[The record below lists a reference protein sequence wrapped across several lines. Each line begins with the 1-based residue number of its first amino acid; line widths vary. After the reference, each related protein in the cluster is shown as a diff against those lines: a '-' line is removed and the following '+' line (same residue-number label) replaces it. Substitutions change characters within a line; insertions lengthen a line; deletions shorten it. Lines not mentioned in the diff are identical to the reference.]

1 MEDVQGPDMLPEE
14 NEAFERL
21 VNQHQTALLRYCYLY
36 LRDQEQARDAVQETF
51 FKAYRGYA
59 AYRGDCSEKTWLT
72 GIALNVVRDMKRRA
86 WFRFVDRRITLDQL
100 PEPAAPFEEKDDSLL
115 QAILRLPS
123 REREA
128 LTLYYYQDLTM
139 AEVSQTLNVP
149 LSTVGSRL
157 KRARKRMKTMLEGG
171 DWD

>member
-1 MEDVQGPDMLPEE
+1 MEAVKGPDSTRE
-14 NEAFERL
+14 EAFCRMAEE
-21 VNQHQTALLRYCYLY
+21 QQTALLRLCFML
-36 LRDQEQARDAVQETF
+36 LRDYALAEDAVQETF

-59 AYRGDCSEKTWLT
+59 AYRGECSEKTWLT

-86 WFRFVDRRITLDQL
+86 WFRFVDRRITLEQL
-100 PEPAAPFEEKDDSLL
+100 PEPAVPFEEKDDSLL
-115 QAILRLPS
+115 QAILQLPG

-128 LTLYYYQDLTM
+128 LMLYYYQDLTM

-157 KRARKRMKTMLEGG
+157 NRARKRLKTMLEGE

>member
-1 MEDVQGPDMLPEE
+1 MEAVKGPDSNRE
-14 NEAFERL
+14 EAFCRMAEE
-21 VNQHQTALLRYCYLY
+21 QQTALLRLCFML
-36 LRDQEQARDAVQETF
+36 LRDYALAEDAVQETF

-115 QAILRLPS
+115 QAILRLPG

-157 KRARKRMKTMLEGG
+157 NRARKRLKTMLEGE

>member
-1 MEDVQGPDMLPEE
+1 MEAVKGPDSTRE
-14 NEAFERL
+14 EAFCRMAEE
-21 VNQHQTALLRYCYLY
+21 QQTALLRLCFML
-36 LRDQEQARDAVQETF
+36 LRDYALAEDAVQETF

-100 PEPAAPFEEKDDSLL
+100 PEPAVPFEEKDDSLL
-115 QAILRLPS
+115 QAILQLQG

-128 LTLYYYQDLTM
+128 LMLYYYQDLTM

-157 KRARKRMKTMLEGG
+157 KRARKRLKTMLEGE

>member
-1 MEDVQGPDMLPEE
+1 MEAVKGPDSTRE
-14 NEAFERL
+14 EAFCRMAEE
-21 VNQHQTALLRYCYLY
+21 QQTALLRLCFML
-36 LRDQEQARDAVQETF
+36 LRDYALAEDAVQETF

-86 WFRFVDRRITLDQL
+86 WFRFVDRRITLEQL
-100 PEPAAPFEEKDDSLL
+100 PEPAVPFEEKDDSLL
-115 QAILRLPS
+115 QAILQLPG

-128 LTLYYYQDLTM
+128 LMLYYYQDLTM

-157 KRARKRMKTMLEGG
+157 KRARKRLKTMLEGE

>member
-1 MEDVQGPDMLPEE
+1 MMEAVKGPDSNRE
-14 NEAFERL
+14 EAFFRMAEE
-21 VNQHQTALLRYCYLY
+21 QQTALLRLCFML
-36 LRDQEQARDAVQETF
+36 LRDYALAEDAVQETF

-59 AYRGDCSEKTWLT
+59 AYRSDCSEKTWLT

-100 PEPAAPFEEKDDSLL
+100 PEPAVPFEEKDDFLL
-115 QAILRLPS
+115 QAILQLPGK
-123 REREA
+123 EREA
-128 LTLYYYQDLTM
+128 LILYYYQDLTM

-157 KRARKRMKTMLEGG
+157 NRARKRMKTMLEGE

>member
-1 MEDVQGPDMLPEE
+1 MMEAVKGPDSNRE
-14 NEAFERL
+14 EAFCRMAEE
-21 VNQHQTALLRYCYLY
+21 QQTALLRLCFML
-36 LRDQEQARDAVQETF
+36 LRDYALAEDAVQETF

-157 KRARKRMKTMLEGG
+157 NRARKRLKTMLEGE